1 MTRLTLTDDGMEMMM
16 KMFEGNPG
24 AATALME
31 LLQPNDIDPQS
42 ALGSLGSIFHFDELG
57 IYGSNIYILWSD
69 ICGRNV
75 HKVVLLTRAYQLG
88 LVSQQ
93 RLIELSIDYPRPAPM
108 TEDDFKELSDKVC
121 EQLEE
126 FKPLAIS

>member
-16 KMFEGNPG
+16 KMSEGNPG

-31 LLQPNDIDPQS
+31 LLQTNDIDPES
-42 ALGSLGSIFHFDELG
+42 ALGSLGPIFHFDELG

-69 ICGRNV
+69 VCKRNI
-75 HKVVLLTRAYQLG
+75 HKLVLLTRSYQLG
-88 LVSQQ
+88 LISQQ
-93 RLIELSIDYPRPAPM
+93 RLIELSIDHPRPVPM